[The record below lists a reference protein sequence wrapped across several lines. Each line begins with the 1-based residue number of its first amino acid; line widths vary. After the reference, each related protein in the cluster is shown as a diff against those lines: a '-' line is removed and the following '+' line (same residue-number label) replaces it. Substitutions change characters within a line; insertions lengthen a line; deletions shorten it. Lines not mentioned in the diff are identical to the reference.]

1 MPTTN
6 TWTYADWRAQATDA
20 LKLARLELHL
30 EELAQHTMGHAGRTS
45 KRFPVDPGY
54 MARMENWW
62 DKLNKIVNPTS
73 GLSTSGQ
80 SIAKTK
86 ARFAGNV

>member
-54 MARMENWW
+54 VERMELWW
-62 DKLNKIVNPTS
+62 DKLNAIVNPGGGLATS
-73 GLSTSGQ
+73 KQ

-86 ARFAGNV
+86 ARFN